1 MSKKENDFFLEFLSD
16 VKPIK
21 KKNKIKRSIPSL
33 KETVTVSKKPTKKNE
48 NLREK
53 VFEKPKTNKKL
64 ETETNNPQ
72 LLSKIKKGKIPVEKT
87 IDLHGYSLEDAR
99 QLFIQV
105 IKDCYFKDIRCLLFI
120 TGKGAGKKNNHDQTQ
135 TKLFYGK
142 IRNDFL
148 NWARHESI
156 QQKILLAHQ
165 ASAKYGG
172 DGAFFIYLRRRKF

>member
-16 VKPIK
+16 VRPIK
-21 KKNKIKRSIPSL
+21 KKNKIKRSIPTL
-33 KETVTVSKKPTKKNE
+33 KETVTVSKKPTKKKE

-53 VFEKPKTNKKL
+53 IFEKPKTNKKL

-105 IKDCYFKDIRCLLFI
+105 IKDCYFKDIRCLLFV
-120 TGKGAGKKNNHDQTQ
+120 TGKGAGKKTNNSQTQ

>member
-1 MSKKENDFFLEFLSD
+1 MM
-16 VKPIK
+16 VMYY
-21 KKNKIKRSIPSL
+21 KRSRRVEKASPQTAKAQWTSGLISSL
-33 KETVTVSKKPTKKNE
+33 DSRPPNVRHGKYYGNRVITTPLLLQHVTPP
-48 NLREK
+48 
-53 VFEKPKTNKKL
+53 FF
-64 ETETNNPQ
+64 

-156 QQKILLAHQ
+156 QQKILLVHQ

>member
-1 MSKKENDFFLEFLSD
+1 MTDKLSD
-16 VKPIK
+16 KDKKDWQNFLNSSEKLDVKDK
-21 KKNKIKRSIPSL
+21 EKSISSSL
-33 KETVTVSKKPTKKNE
+33 K
-48 NLREK
+48 
-53 VFEKPKTNKKL
+53 
-64 ETETNNPQ
+64 
-72 LLSKIKKGKIPVEKT
+72 IEKT

-120 TGKGAGKKNNHDQTQ
+120 TGKGTGKKTSHDQAQ

-148 NWARHESI
+148 NWTKHESI
-156 QQKILLAHQ
+156 QQKILLVHR